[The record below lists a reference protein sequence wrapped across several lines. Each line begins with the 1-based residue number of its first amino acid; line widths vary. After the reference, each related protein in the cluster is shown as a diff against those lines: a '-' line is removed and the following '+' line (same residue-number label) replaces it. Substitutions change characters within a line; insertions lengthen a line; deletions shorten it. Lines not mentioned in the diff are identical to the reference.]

1 MEWDVVRFPNCIV
14 YQSRGWGPW
23 LNGMGCALV
32 TILFNIRVTTHGIG
46 NWNTQKQIKVSSIIQ
61 ITRISLTFDNSEKL
75 PRLAS
80 TWVDVWGHPSLC
92 PAPAHVGGKRGEE
105 GEGRGQ
111 VLMLILWLATIW
123 RTLTRMDIHTVWVIV
138 RIDRGWILGQLV
150 NVGKGNKGINW
161 D

>member
-1 MEWDVVRFPNCIV
+1 
-14 YQSRGWGPW
+14 
-23 LNGMGCALV
+23 MGCALV

-92 PAPAHVGGKRGEE
+92 PAPAHVGGGSGGKSGKE
-105 GEGRGQ
+105 GGRG
-111 VLMLILWLATIW
+111 VHSL
-123 RTLTRMDIHTVWVIV
+123 
-138 RIDRGWILGQLV
+138 
-150 NVGKGNKGINW
+150 
-161 D
+161 